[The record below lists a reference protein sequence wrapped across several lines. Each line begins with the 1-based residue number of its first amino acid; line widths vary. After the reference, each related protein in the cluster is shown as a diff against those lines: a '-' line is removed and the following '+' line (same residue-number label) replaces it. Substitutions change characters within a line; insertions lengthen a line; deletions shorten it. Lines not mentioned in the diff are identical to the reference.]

1 MHDLVR
7 LFADDLGQRE
17 AAGDGREAAV
27 SRLLHHYLATAQEA
41 DSHLWPEQT
50 RPASG
55 TFTDRDQAR
64 A

>member
-27 SRLLHHYLATAQEA
+27 SRLLHHYLATAQET